1 MGSLPNLDHVL
12 ERREREKE
20 KVLARER
27 AREREFCHD
36 LDSWRERV
44 RFHILL
50 SQQVDYIDTVLHVCR
65 PQTGTHIRYWQSY
78 SDLVSPCPRDLFAAQ
93 LCVLM

>member
-20 KVLARER
+20 KLLARER

-44 RFHILL
+44 GLPICHPG
-50 SQQVDYIDTVLHVCR
+50 SQSAS
-65 PQTGTHIRYWQSY
+65 GG
-78 SDLVSPCPRDLFAAQ
+78 AA
-93 LCVLM
+93 

>member
-1 MGSLPNLDHVL
+1 MVVSALQPRASTMGSLPNLDHVL

-44 RFHILL
+44 RLTIY
-50 SQQVDYIDTVLHVCR
+50 SQQVSAD
-65 PQTGTHIRYWQSY
+65 
-78 SDLVSPCPRDLFAAQ
+78 
-93 LCVLM
+93 

>member
-1 MGSLPNLDHVL
+1 MCGFIMGSLPNLDHVL
-12 ERREREKE
+12 DRREREKE

-44 RFHILL
+44 RLTIF
-50 SQQVDYIDTVLHVCR
+50 SQQVAFNCASTFLFIVRLWLSLALILPWLVLHYTV
-65 PQTGTHIRYWQSY
+65 
-78 SDLVSPCPRDLFAAQ
+78 VAQ
-93 LCVLM
+93 PA